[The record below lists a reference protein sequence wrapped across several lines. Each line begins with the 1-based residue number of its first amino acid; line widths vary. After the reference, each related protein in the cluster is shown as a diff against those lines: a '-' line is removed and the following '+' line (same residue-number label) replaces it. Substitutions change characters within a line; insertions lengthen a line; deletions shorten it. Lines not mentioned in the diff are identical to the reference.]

1 MQRQIEADC
10 RGKVP
15 GDTQRNLRVRASYS
29 GQTFKH
35 ILAPL
40 WMLQYRFGAKNY
52 QVVMNGYTG
61 RISGDYPKSWLKIAM
76 AVLAFVIVALIVFS
90 MGSGPR

>member
-1 MQRQIEADC
+1 MLFRSA
-10 RGKVP
+10 VP
-15 GDTQRNLRVRASYS
+15 GDKQRNLQVRADYS
-29 GQTFKH
+29 EQTFKH

-40 WMLQYRFGAKNY
+40 WMLQYRFGAKNF

-61 RISGDYPKSWLKIAM
+61 KISGDYPKSWWKITL
-76 AVLAFVIVALIVFS
+76 AVLAFIIVALIFCS